1 MTSKRGTRNDYT
13 PSVRARAARQDG
25 QRRLTPGYL
34 DDLSD
39 TKTTYVALSP
49 SSTTRVTLLTPAT
62 GRAIRIIRVDV
73 SQTSADGVHYFEVYF
88 GTGTDITTT
97 PSNAID
103 LVRVSDQGQG
113 ATRSWSRGAGPASA
127 KNEVLSIRAQVSA
140 GSSHKVLVEYTEE
153 R

>member
-1 MTSKRGTRNDYT
+1 MTSKRGIRNDYT

-39 TKTTYVALSP
+39 TKTTYIVLAASNT
-49 SSTTRVTLLTPAT
+49 SRVTLLTPTT
-62 GRAIRIIRVDV
+62 GRAIRIIRVDL
-73 SQTSADGVHYFEVYF
+73 SQVAVDGLHYFEVYF
-88 GTGTDITTT
+88 GTGTDITTNPT
-97 PSNAID
+97 KAID
-103 LVRVSDQGQG
+103 LVRVPDQGQG
-113 ATRSWSRGAGPASA
+113 ATRSWARGAGPAGI

>member
-1 MTSKRGTRNDYT
+1 MTNKRGTRNDYT

-39 TKTTYVALSP
+39 TKTTYIVLAA
-49 SSTTRVTLLTPAT
+49 SSTSRVTLVTPAT
-62 GRAIRIIRVDV
+62 GRVMRIIRVEISQV
-73 SQTSADGVHYFEVYF
+73 SVDGLHYFEVYF
-88 GTGTDITTT
+88 GTGTDVTTNA
-97 PSNAID
+97 SKAID
-103 LVRVSDQGQG
+103 LVRVPDQGQG
-113 ATRSWSRGAGPASA
+113 ATRSWARGAGPVGG

-140 GSSHKVLVEYTEE
+140 ASSHKVLVEYTEE

>member
-39 TKTTYVALSP
+39 TKTTYIVLSA
-49 SSTTRVTLLTPAT
+49 SNTSRVTLLTPTT
-62 GRAIRIIRVDV
+62 GRAIRIIRVDISQV
-73 SQTSADGVHYFEVYF
+73 SVDGLHYFEVYF
-88 GTGTDITTT
+88 GTGSDITTNPT
-97 PSNAID
+97 KAID
-103 LVRVSDQGQG
+103 LVRVPDTSQGS
-113 ATRSWSRGAGPASA
+113 TRSWSRGAGPAGA

-140 GSSHKVLVEYTEE
+140 ASSHKVMVEYTEE